1 MKKIYQSP
9 ATKLVTVKVTH
20 LMDQSLHMT
29 GNPASVNT
37 ETYEYNTLS
46 RRGSS
51 LWDDDADE

>member
-1 MKKIYQSP
+1 MKKTYQSP

-20 LMDQSLHMT
+20 LMDPSLHMT

-37 ETYEYNTLS
+37 ETNEYNTLS

-51 LWDDDADE
+51 WNDDDE